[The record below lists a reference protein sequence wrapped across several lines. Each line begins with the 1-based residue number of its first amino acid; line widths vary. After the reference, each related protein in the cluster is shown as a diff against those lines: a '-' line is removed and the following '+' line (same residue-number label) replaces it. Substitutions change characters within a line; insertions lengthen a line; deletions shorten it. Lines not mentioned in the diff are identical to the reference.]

1 MTEKQ
6 LKKQGNFGRCFDVFK
21 LVRLLKVI
29 YKNKYTDAVG
39 FDYFDFAQ
47 YKFAQPTYRSRVE
60 RTPTGKQATR
70 SVSKSCR
77 NSTTEVFSLSE
88 IT

>member
-1 MTEKQ
+1 M
-6 LKKQGNFGRCFDVFK
+6 
-21 LVRLLKVI
+21 I

-39 FDYFDFAQ
+39 FD
-47 YKFAQPTYRSRVE
+47 FAQPTDRSRVE
-60 RTPTGKQATR
+60 RLR

-77 NSTTEVFSLSE
+77 NSPTQVFSLSE

>member
-1 MTEKQ
+1 MHLVKHQQNHSKQPSSTE
-6 LKKQGNFGRCFDVFK
+6 
-21 LVRLLKVI
+21 VI

-39 FDYFDFAQ
+39 FD
-47 YKFAQPTYRSRVE
+47 FAQPTDRSRVE
-60 RTPTGKQATR
+60 RTPAGKQAMR

-77 NSTTEVFSLSE
+77 NSPRQVFSLSE